1 MASLSLGCG
10 LMDALE
16 SHKDLYIAILCVQIG
31 AFDCVI
37 ARKRPYGSKGRQGRD
52 FHYQKETPRVAMLSM
67 RRLGSFKYDIRE
79 IMTHYDV
86 DEALASSIVANVIAK
101 SSRQSIEE
109 AKEYVRD
116 SMTKGEMIEP
126 VGDEI
131 CNLLDRYSKW
141 R

>member
-1 MASLSLGCG
+1 
-10 LMDALE
+10 
-16 SHKDLYIAILCVQIG
+16 
-31 AFDCVI
+31 
-37 ARKRPYGSKGRQGRD
+37 
-52 FHYQKETPRVAMLSM
+52 MLSM

-79 IMTHYDV
+79 IMTHYEV

-126 VGDEI
+126 VSDEI
-131 CNLLDRYSKW
+131 CDLLDRYSKW